1 MGLKKWFTP
10 GSYQWKYWMKY
21 LYGWGASVVVLG
33 ALFKIQHWKGADIM
47 IIVGMTV
54 EAIVFFLSAFEPVP
68 HEYDWTLV
76 YPELLGGEGKDD
88 KKKKSKL
95 KEIEDALE
103 KTQLT
108 PEVFLNLEK
117 GILSLKEQAEKMKDI
132 GDAVLATTDYATRVK
147 EASYK
152 VNEITS
158 YYEKA
163 AKVMEPLS
171 SLQTTDYEELSKEIQ
186 SLKENTSKINIA
198 YQSYFKATQEQLGIS
213 AQLTQELKNYIENI
227 KNTFSNISSIGQD
240 ISSITTTTSSMV
252 NEIKEVGTNLASI
265 LRGVAVAFEPLT
277 PDKDGK
283 ISILKDNLNTLSER
297 ISQITE
303 LWGEYNKGISAAVES
318 LKHLYENIN
327 KLQLGYANTIEQIV
341 SINEKLEKVVG
352 EYVSTSEQVNREF
365 SSFTDNLRKLNKI
378 YGGILSA
385 MTYKPE

>member
-10 GSYQWKYWMKY
+10 GSYQWKLWMKY
-21 LYGWGASVVVLG
+21 LYGWGAAVVVLG

-47 IIVGMTV
+47 IIVGMSV
-54 EAIVFFLSAFEPVP
+54 ETFVFFMSALEPVP

-76 YPELLGGEGKDD
+76 YPELLGEEGEG

-95 KEIEDALE
+95 KEIEDTLE

-147 EASYK
+147 EASSK

-163 AKVMEPLS
+163 AKVMEPLT

-213 AQLTQELKNYIENI
+213 TQLTQELKNYIDNI
-227 KNTFSNISSIGQD
+227 KNTFATISSIGQD
-240 ISSITTTTSSMV
+240 VSSITTTTSSIV
-252 NEIKEVGTNLASI
+252 NEIKEVGANLAST
-265 LRGVAVAFEPLT
+265 LRSVAVAFEPLT

-283 ISILKDNLNTLSER
+283 VSQIRDNLNTLSEK
-297 ISQITE
+297 ISQIIE
-303 LWGEYNKGISAAVES
+303 LWGEYNKGISVAVES

-327 KLQLGYANTIEQIV
+327 KLQSGYANTLEQIA
-341 SINEKLEKVVG
+341 SINEKLGKLAG
-352 EYVSTSEQVNREF
+352 EYVSTSEQVSREF